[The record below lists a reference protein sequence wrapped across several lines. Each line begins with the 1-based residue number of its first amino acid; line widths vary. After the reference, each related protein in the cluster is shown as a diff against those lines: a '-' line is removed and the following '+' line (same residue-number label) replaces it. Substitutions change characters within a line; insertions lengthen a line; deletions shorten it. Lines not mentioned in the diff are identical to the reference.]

1 MLCDNCGKNKAN
13 VKYLR
18 NINGVKKEMNL
29 CEECSQK
36 LGITTDLSFDM
47 PIDFSSFLGGFLEDF
62 TNSDFLSLLDGEEE
76 LRCKGCNSTFEEI
89 ANNGKFGCPECYE
102 TFENE
107 IDSILNKI
115 QGSNKH
121 IGRLGKLDK
130 AKVDKIEDDEKNSN
144 NTKTSDSKIKN
155 AKTENLSNNNEDKNM
170 EKLEELKQTL
180 KDLVKE
186 EKYEEAAKIRDEIKK
201 LENKK

>member
-29 CEECSQK
+29 CEECSKK
-36 LGITTDLSFDM
+36 LGITTDIGFNM
-47 PIDFSSFLGGFLEDF
+47 PIDFSSFLGGFFEDF
-62 TNSDFLSLLDGEEE
+62 ANSDFFTLLDGEEE

-89 ANNGKFGCPECYE
+89 VNNGKFGCPQCYE
-102 TFENE
+102 TFEDE
-107 IDSILNKI
+107 IDSILKKI

-130 AKVDKIEDDEKNSN
+130 AKVDEDNKNTNNAKDLNEKDAKTVSSSN
-144 NTKTSDSKIKN
+144 NTKNKQIAKI
-155 AKTENLSNNNEDKNM
+155 
-170 EKLEELKQTL
+170 EELKQTL

-186 EKYEEAAKIRDEIKK
+186 EKYEEAAKIRDEIKE
-201 LENKK
+201 LENKN